1 MSRAE
6 CTRTSANLPVD
17 FEVTIKPNGFCGIRG
32 ALAFSYHRG
41 MTNMAMNPVAQK
53 MEQMVSAYFEACRP
67 GCERHRS
74 LLRSR
79 WRALLPAP
87 ALRNRGGQFFID
99 KIFSDVEQWA
109 AAVEWS
115 RIFHQSDRILRG
127 YELYEFDPASKL
139 IREIRGYYAA
149 APNADKARREI
160 VGFDYED
167 RGYKTLS

>member
-1 MSRAE
+1 MHYFPHRPP
-6 CTRTSANLPVD
+6 LLD
-17 FEVTIKPNGFCGIRG
+17 G
-32 ALAFSYHRG
+32 AAIG
-41 MTNMAMNPVAQK
+41 AAI
-53 MEQMVSAYFEACRP
+53 
-67 GCERHRS
+67 
-74 LLRSR
+74 
-79 WRALLPAP
+79 ALD
-87 ALRNRGGQFFID
+87 LRNRGGQFFID